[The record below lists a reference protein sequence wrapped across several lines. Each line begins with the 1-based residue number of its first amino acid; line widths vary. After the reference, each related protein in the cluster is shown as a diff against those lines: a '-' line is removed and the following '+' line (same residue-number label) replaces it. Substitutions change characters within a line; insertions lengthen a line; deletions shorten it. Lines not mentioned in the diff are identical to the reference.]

1 MEIGE
6 IVSGKV
12 TGIKPYGAFVAL
24 DDNMTGLIHISEISN
39 GFVKDVSHFVKVDDV
54 INVKVI
60 DIDMNNKQCRLSIK
74 ALGDRRRQKRKIRY
88 KPLETTIG
96 FKTIAD
102 NMDRWIKEAKE
113 EINND

>member
-1 MEIGE
+1 MEIGD

-24 DDNMTGLIHISEISN
+24 EDDMTGLIHISEISN
-39 GFVKDVSHFVKVDDV
+39 GFVKDVSRFVSVNDEVD
-54 INVKVI
+54 VKII
-60 DIDMNNKQCRLSIK
+60 DIDKENKQCRLSLK
-74 ALGDRRRQKRKIRY
+74 ALKNRRSKRKTRY
-88 KPLETTIG
+88 KPFHTTIG

-102 NMDRWIKEAKE
+102 NMDKWISDALE